1 MWWSWICV
9 VALLLG
15 IILFFLFYSTGFVPS
30 SLSRLRP
37 NQMPRYVTVVSS
49 FVRLL
54 RRLDSNPRAV
64 SWECRRADLM
74 TSWNNSLTHSRL
86 LHSFLPSQSSKERN
100 KKKYPN
106 LVPVPLL
113 LPCNTNPS
121 QIVLRLVR
129 PSVNAVTVLSRP
141 VANPCQSYSPPTP
154 SSRSSLPLL
163 LLCLPFSGSVF

>member
-1 MWWSWICV
+1 MV
-9 VALLLG
+9 VDLCSCSALGNYSL
-15 IILFFLFYSTGFVPS
+15 FLFYSTGFVRP

-86 LHSFLPSQSSKERN
+86 LHSFLPSQSSKESE
-100 KKKYPN
+100 KKDPN

-129 PSVNAVTVLSRP
+129 PSVNVVNVLSRLLSLTL
-141 VANPCQSYSPPTP
+141 ANPTLLQLLPLAP
-154 SSRSSLPLL
+154 LPLL

>member
-1 MWWSWICV
+1 MV
-9 VALLLG
+9 VDLCSCSALG
-15 IILFFLFYSTGFVPS
+15 NYSLFFLFYSTGFVPS

-86 LHSFLPSQSSKERN
+86 LHSFLPSQSSKERET
-100 KKKYPN
+100 KKDPN

-129 PSVNAVTVLSRP
+129 PSVNVVTVLSRP
-141 VANPCQSYSPPTP
+141 VASLTLANPTLLQLLPLAP
-154 SSRSSLPLL
+154 LPLL